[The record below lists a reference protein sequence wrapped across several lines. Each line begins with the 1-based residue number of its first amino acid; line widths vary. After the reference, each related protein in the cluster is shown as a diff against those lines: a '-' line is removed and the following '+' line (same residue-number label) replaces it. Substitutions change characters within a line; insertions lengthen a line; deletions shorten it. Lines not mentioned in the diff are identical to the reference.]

1 MRGSAWM
8 QDPSKGTW
16 LHAARPL
23 QLTFRPFA
31 ILARSSSAS
40 SLLLSSSS
48 ACPMQPKPPDDD
60 GADSNCTRHA
70 LGATIFSTAAD
81 TSASHTPWRR
91 PTKSSVV
98 CISGCGSSSCPI
110 RKVKTTSPKD
120 GGPSW
125 SRGVLLSR
133 FHASRLPAAGA
144 AETLPRDG
152 RACFLACFIRGP
164 GRWRSNR
171 APWHRRSP
179 INRR

>member
-1 MRGSAWM
+1 MRQRADAGPKQGHVAM
-8 QDPSKGTW
+8 RRTW

-110 RKVKTTSPKD
+110 RKVKTTSPPKMA
-120 GGPSW
+120 GPA
-125 SRGVLLSR
+125 GVEACYCRYFMPVGCLLLALPKR
-133 FHASRLPAAGA
+133 CPASEWEGVFS
-144 AETLPRDG
+144 G
-152 RACFLACFIRGP
+152 VFY
-164 GRWRSNR
+164 
-171 APWHRRSP
+171 
-179 INRR
+179 